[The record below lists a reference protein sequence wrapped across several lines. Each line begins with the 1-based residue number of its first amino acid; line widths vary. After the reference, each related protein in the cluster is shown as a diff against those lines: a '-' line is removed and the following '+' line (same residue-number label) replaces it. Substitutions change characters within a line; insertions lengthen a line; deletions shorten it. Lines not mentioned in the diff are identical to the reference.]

1 MTSAERNVG
10 SHLALYLYGDA
21 ELIFSVAVAEG
32 IAADE
37 SLTIQ
42 SNGNE
47 LTPDEI
53 IGRHGTRLHRVFA
66 SAGPLNLDYAA
77 TISAA
82 ADEPPVEDLDI
93 IEYRRPSRYCE
104 SDTLFAIARS
114 EFAGLE
120 GHDLLRAVDQWVRD
134 RVAYVPGVSQ
144 VTDGA
149 VKAFLAR
156 RGICRD
162 SAHLVIALLRALD
175 VPARLVAVYA
185 PGLVP
190 MDFHAVAEA
199 FVDGGWHVVDATGL
213 APRGSMVRIAT
224 GQDASETAFMTQ
236 HGAAVDL
243 NSIRVEAS
251 ATQLAADDGKQLVT
265 LQS

>member
-1 MTSAERNVG
+1 MTTGTRTVG
-10 SHLALYLYGDA
+10 SHLQLHLYGEA

-32 IAADE
+32 LAGTE
-37 SLTIQ
+37 SLT
-42 SNGNE
+42 
-47 LTPDEI
+47 LTSDGASIEADQI
-53 IGRHGTRLHRVFA
+53 VGRHGTRLHRVFA
-66 SAGPLNLDYAA
+66 GPGPFVLDYAA
-77 TISAA
+77 TIEGSA
-82 ADEPPVEDLDI
+82 PTPQVEDLDL

-114 EFAGLE
+114 DFAGLSGSE
-120 GHDLLRAVDQWVRD
+120 LLDAVGRWVHDRLT
-134 RVAYVPGVSQ
+134 YVPGVSQ

-162 SAHLVIALLRALD
+162 YAHLVIALLRALD
-175 VPARLVAVYA
+175 VPARLVSVYA

-199 FVDGGWHVVDATGL
+199 FVDGAWHLVDATGL
-213 APRGSMVRIAT
+213 AEREHMVRIAT

-243 NSIRVEAS
+243 LWMRVEADLDRD
-251 ATQLAADDGKQLVT
+251 TN
-265 LQS
+265 

>member
-1 MTSAERNVG
+1 MRTVASR
-10 SHLALYLYGDA
+10 LDLYLFGDA
-21 ELIFSVAVAEG
+21 ELIFSVAVADQ
-32 IAADE
+32 IADE
-37 SLTIQ
+37 ESLIIR
-42 SNGNE
+42 SGDVE
-47 LTPDEI
+47 IGADEI
-53 IGRHGTRLHRVFA
+53 LGRHGTRLHRA
-66 SAGPLNLDYAA
+66 HAGQGPLTMEYSA
-77 TISAA
+77 TIQTPAA
-82 ADEPPVEDLDI
+82 APEVAELDL

-104 SDTLFAIARS
+104 SDTLFAIARA

-120 GHDLLRAVDQWVRD
+120 GYELLRAVDQWVRD
-134 RVAYVPGVSQ
+134 RVRYVPGVSQ

-162 SAHLVIALLRALD
+162 SAHLVIALLRAMD

-185 PGLVP
+185 PGLNP

-224 GQDASETAFMTQ
+224 GQDASETAFMTRL
-236 HGAAVDL
+236 GAAVNL
-243 NSIRVEAS
+243 NSISVQAS
-251 ATQLAADDGKQLVT
+251 ATQLSADDGRGLAT
-265 LQS
+265 LQ